1 MEPILILGTGALAV
15 LFAARL
21 GAAGTPVTL
30 LGSWPEGLA
39 ALRQDGARLRLPD
52 GSQLAVPVDVFAW
65 EEPCI
70 SARLALVLVKS
81 WKTAVAAARLANCL
95 AADGLAV
102 SLQNGLGNRSGLAG
116 ALGEERVALGV
127 TTCGATLLAPGL
139 ARPGGEGPV
148 WLEAGPRLGPLE
160 SALRGAGFEVHVVA
174 NADSLVW
181 GKLVVSAAINPLT
194 ALLRIPNGELLR
206 RPGARRRMAEL
217 AGEAAAV
224 ASALGIRLP
233 YDDPTRA
240 AEEVAARTAENF
252 SSMLQDV
259 LRGAPTEIDAICGE
273 IVRLGEQAGVPTP
286 ANRQAWEQVRALS
299 QTT

>member
-21 GAAGTPVTL
+21 GLAGTPVTL

-39 ALRQDGARLRLPD
+39 ALRQGGARLRLPD
-52 GSQLAVPVDVFAW
+52 GSELAVPVDVVAW
-65 EEPCI
+65 EEACP

-102 SLQNGLGNRSGLAG
+102 SLQNGVGNRPRLAA
-116 ALGEERVALGV
+116 ALGEERVAQGV
-127 TTCGATLLAPGL
+127 TTSGATLLAPGL

-160 SALRGAGFEVHVVA
+160 SALRRAGFEVHVVG

-181 GKLVVSAAINPLT
+181 GKLVVSAAINPLS
-194 ALLRIPNGELLR
+194 ALLRLPNGELLR
-206 RPGARRRMAEL
+206 RPEARRRMAEL

-224 ASALGIRLP
+224 ASALGIRQP
-233 YDDPTRA
+233 YDDPARA
-240 AEEVAARTAENF
+240 AEEVAERTAENH

-286 ANRQAWEQVRALS
+286 ANRQAWEQVRALP

>member
-39 ALRQDGARLRLPD
+39 ALRRDGARLRLPD
-52 GSQLAVPVDVFAW
+52 GSELAVPVDVFAW
-65 EEPCI
+65 DEPCV

-81 WKTAVAAARLANCL
+81 WKTAVAASRLANCL
-95 AADGLAV
+95 DADGLAV
-102 SLQNGLGNRSGLAG
+102 SLQNGLGNRSGLA
-116 ALGEERVALGV
+116 ASLGEARVALGV
-127 TTCGATLLAPGL
+127 TTSGATLLAPGL
-139 ARPGGEGPV
+139 VRPGGDGPV

-160 SALRGAGFEVHVVA
+160 SALGAAGFDVHVVA

-181 GKLVVSAAINPLT
+181 GKLVVSAALNPLT
-194 ALLRIPNGELLR
+194 ALLRVPNGELLR
-206 RPGARRRMAEL
+206 RPAARRRMAEL

-233 YDDPTRA
+233 YDDPARA
-240 AEEVAARTAENF
+240 AEEVAERTAENF

-273 IVRLGEQAGVPTP
+273 IVQAGEELHLPVPV
-286 ANRQAWEQVRALS
+286 NRMLLLMVKAIGERR
-299 QTT
+299 